1 MRRPGPTV
9 DDRATIFEDQIT
21 AGTWRFEKKSADGRY
36 EIRIFTGRAA
46 RERAIRY
53 AARNDATFDVMRLKP
68 HRRRSIPGRPSREFI
83 CACVSRQGHGG
94 PHFDKYQ
101 GSADPC

>member
-68 HRRRSIPGRPSREFI
+68 HRRRLDLVAQLAGETATDHQRIRQSHCHPARGEEREGL
-83 CACVSRQGHGG
+83 V
-94 PHFDKYQ
+94 
-101 GSADPC
+101 